1 MKKYR
6 LLFALVFVG
15 FIFGKENETISD
27 FQRSSERYLTDENG
41 NVTMFINVWGHVQEP
56 GHKQVYEGIDLA
68 SLLSFV
74 GGPINGANLKK
85 IKLIRE
91 IAENEQV
98 VFNINFENFIKQGD
112 RSGFVKIKPNDTI
125 IIPQTKFNYVIGQL
139 GSINTLLS
147 LFNMYFIITN
157 NYGN

>member
-6 LLFALVFVG
+6 LIFVLVFVG
-15 FIFGKENETISD
+15 FISGEENELTSD
-27 FQRSSERYLTDENG
+27 FQRSSERYSTDEKG
-41 NVTMFINVWGHVQEP
+41 NVTMFINVWGHVPNP
-56 GHKQVYEGIDLA
+56 GHIKVYEGIDLA

-74 GGPINGANLKK
+74 GGPIDGADIKN

-91 IAENEQV
+91 IADSEKV
-98 VFNINFENFIKQGD
+98 VHIINFENFIKRGD

-125 IIPQTKFNYVIGQL
+125 IIPQTKFNYVVSKI

-147 LFNMYFIITN
+147 LFNLYFIITN

>member
-15 FIFGKENETISD
+15 FIFGKENEVISD
-27 FQRSSERYLTDENG
+27 FQRSSERYLTDNQG
-41 NVTMFINVWGHVQEP
+41 NVTMFINVWGHVPSP
-56 GHKQVYEGIDLA
+56 GHIQVYEGIDLV

-74 GGPINGANLKK
+74 GGPINGADIKN

-98 VFNINFENFIKQGD
+98 VHNINFENFIKRGD

-125 IIPQTKFNYVIGQL
+125 IIPQTKFNYVISKI
-139 GSINTLLS
+139 GSINSLLS
-147 LFNMYFIITN
+147 LFNMYFIITS

>member
-1 MKKYR
+1 MEKYR

-15 FIFGKENETISD
+15 FLFGKENQAISD

-98 VFNINFENFIKQGD
+98 VFNI
-112 RSGFVKIKPNDTI
+112 TI
-125 IIPQTKFNYVIGQL
+125 IIILTRGKGGIGKC
-139 GSINTLLS
+139 G
-147 LFNMYFIITN
+147 
-157 NYGN
+157 GVG